1 MSKDTPEV
9 GDVLN
14 IIYPEFTVLAVVIE
28 DTEKETRIL
37 RKYKYDF
44 EKRYTYDVATVNKK
58 TEPDYYKAVFHK
70 RATYLGKSKANIND
84 LFKTENE
91 E

>member
-9 GDVLN
+9 GDVWKNNRYGDLLH
-14 IIYPEFTVLAVVIE
+14 ITDVRGDE
-28 DTEKETRIL
+28 
-37 RKYKYDF
+37 
-44 EKRYTYDVATVNKK
+44 RYTKFS
-58 TEPDYYKAVFHK
+58 EYY
-70 RATYLGKSKANIND
+70 TYLGKSKANIND

>member
-9 GDVLN
+9 GDVW
-14 IIYPEFTVLAVVIE
+14 IY
-28 DTEKETRIL
+28 
-37 RKYKYDF
+37 KYKEF
-44 EKRYTYDVATVNKK
+44 K
-58 TEPDYYKAVFHK
+58 TEYYISAIASYECLEYYIFLLYKNGNNQVVGCWWGKEKWEKTLLQDFTC
-70 RATYLGKSKANIND
+70 RGKSKANIDD